1 MAKLTTDSPIC
12 HKIVLSFLD
21 FLDSV
26 EVSPG
31 VDEEGLEVARECLG
45 EAFKV
50 NSDSSR
56 DDRLK
61 PVSLV
66 NLFTS
71 LDQSEPL
78 ENIPPPP
85 SSSWPPP
92 PSSSWPPPP
101 PPVAATQDPSSSS
114 GSDFLGSHVSVDTS
128 KEPIFTGTSRDE
140 LFGQLFGALEKVRYF
155 RNTPEGDDDP
165 AQLEKATRIFHDAV
179 NEMEKSGCQTFDVK
193 SLAETL
199 KCQGNK
205 AMQSN
210 LYLEAIE
217 LYSFAIALTDKNAVF
232 YCNRAAA
239 YTQINRCSEAIK
251 DCLKSIE
258 IDPNYSKAYSR
269 LGLAYY
275 AQGKYAD
282 AIEKGF
288 KKALQLDP
296 HNESV
301 KENIR
306 VAEQKLREE
315 QQRQRRGQ
323 NTSTGHNQEPGM
335 GGGQGIPSQFSMPL
349 NPDLMSMFMNTAGN
363 TFPGNHFHNEAGAG
377 ADGNRN
383 GSDEP
388 EIRVGG
394 NINIDLGGTEQMPE
408 DLSGALRSMMQMF
421 GGGSQGGT
429 GSNNPQDN
437 NGVHG
442 RPSGN
447 QP

>member
-1 MAKLTTDSPIC
+1 MAKLTTESPIC
-12 HKIVLSFLD
+12 RKIVLSFLD
-21 FLDSV
+21 FLNSV
-26 EVSPG
+26 EVASG
-31 VDEEGLEVARECLG
+31 VDEEGLEVVKECLA

-61 PVSLV
+61 PISLV

-71 LDQSEPL
+71 LEKTEPSET
-78 ENIPPPP
+78 IPPPP
-85 SSSWPPP
+85 PT
-92 PSSSWPPPP
+92 
-101 PPVAATQDPSSSS
+101 VASTQDPSSSS
-114 GSDFLGSHVSVDTS
+114 GPVFSDSQVSLNAS
-128 KEPIFTGTSRDE
+128 KEPFLNVLGTSRDE
-140 LFGQLFGALEKVRYF
+140 LFVQLFGALEKVRYF
-155 RNTPEGDDDP
+155 RNTPDGDDDP
-165 AQLEKATRIFHDAV
+165 AQLEKATKIFHDAI
-179 NEMEKSGCQTFDVK
+179 NEMEKSGCETFDVK
-193 SLAETL
+193 NLAETL

-217 LYSFAIALTDKNAVF
+217 LYTFAIALSDKNAVF

-239 YTQINRCSEAIK
+239 YTQINKCSEAIK

-315 QQRQRRGQ
+315 QQRQRHSQ
-323 NTSTGHNQEPGM
+323 HTSMGQEPEM
-335 GGGQGIPSQFSMPL
+335 GGQGIPSQFSMPL
-349 NPDLMSMFMNTAGN
+349 NPDLMSMFMNMTGT
-363 TFPGNHFHNEAGAG
+363 TFPLNHSRTNEGAAGG
-377 ADGNRN
+377 GDGNRN
-383 GSDEP
+383 GSEEP
-388 EIRVGG
+388 EVRVGG

-408 DLSGALRSMMQMF
+408 ELSDALRSMMQMF
-421 GGGSQGGT
+421 GGSQQGT
-429 GSNNPQDN
+429 GNNNNNPQGA
-437 NGVHG
+437 NGAQG

-447 QP
+447 

>member
-1 MAKLTTDSPIC
+1 MAKLTTDSPLC
-12 HKIVLSFLD
+12 RKIVRSFLN

-26 EVSPG
+26 EVAPG
-31 VDEEGLEVARECLG
+31 VDEEGLEVARECLR
-45 EAFKV
+45 EAFKL

-56 DDRLK
+56 DDDDDSFK
-61 PVSLV
+61 PISLV

-71 LDQSEPL
+71 LDNNET
-78 ENIPPPP
+78 IP
-85 SSSWPPP
+85 
-92 PSSSWPPPP
+92 PPPP
-101 PPVAATQDPSSSS
+101 PPVAATTQDPSSS
-114 GSDFLGSHVSVDTS
+114 GSHVSVDTC
-128 KEPIFTGTSRDE
+128 KEPSFTGTSRDE

-155 RNTPEGDDDP
+155 RNTPDGDDDP
-165 AQLEKATRIFHDAV
+165 AQLEKATRIFHDCV
-179 NEMEKSGCQTFDVK
+179 NEMEKSGCQTFDVN

-210 LYLEAIE
+210 LYLEAVE

-239 YTQINRCSEAIK
+239 YTQINMCSEAIK

-275 AQGKYAD
+275 AQGKYAE

-288 KKALQLDP
+288 KKALLLDP

-306 VAEQKLREE
+306 VAEQKIREE
-315 QQRQRRGQ
+315 QQRQRRSQ
-323 NTSTGHNQEPGM
+323 NTSTFYTQEPEM
-335 GGGQGIPSQFSMPL
+335 GGGQGIPSQFSMPV
-349 NPDLMSMFMNTAGN
+349 NPDLMSMFMNMAGN
-363 TFPGNHFHNEAGAG
+363 TFPGNHSRNNEGGAG
-377 ADGNRN
+377 GDGTRN
-383 GSDEP
+383 GADEP
-388 EIRVGG
+388 EIHVGG

-421 GGGSQGGT
+421 GGSMGGT
-429 GSNNPQDN
+429 GNNNPQDS
-437 NGVHG
+437 NGAQG

-447 QP
+447 

>member
-12 HKIVLSFLD
+12 RKIVLSFLD

-26 EVSPG
+26 EVASG

-50 NSDSSR
+50 NSDSLR

-71 LDQSEPL
+71 LDKSEPL
-78 ENIPPPP
+78 QNTPSAPPLPA
-85 SSSWPPP
+85 
-92 PSSSWPPPP
+92 
-101 PPVAATQDPSSSS
+101 VAVVTQDPSSSS
-114 GSDFLGSHVSVDTS
+114 GPEFSGSHVNVDTS
-128 KEPIFTGTSRDE
+128 REPIFTGTSRDE
-140 LFGQLFGALEKVRYF
+140 LFGQLFGALEEVRYF

-193 SLAETL
+193 SLAETF

-275 AQGKYAD
+275 AQGKYSD

-296 HNESV
+296 NNESV

-315 QQRQRRGQ
+315 QQRQRRSQ
-323 NTSTGHNQEPGM
+323 NTSTGYTQEPGM

-349 NPDLMSMFMNTAGN
+349 NPDLMSMFMNMAGN
-363 TFPGNHFHNEAGAG
+363 TFPGNHPNNEGGAG
-377 ADGNRN
+377 ADGNRS

-388 EIRVGG
+388 EIHVGA
-394 NINIDLGGTEQMPE
+394 NINVDLGGTQQMPD

-421 GGGSQGGT
+421 GGSQGGT
-429 GSNNPQDN
+429 GTNNPQDT
-437 NGVHG
+437 NGAHG

>member
-1 MAKLTTDSPIC
+1 MAKLTTDSPLC
-12 HKIVLSFLD
+12 RQIVRSFLD
-21 FLDSV
+21 FLNSV
-26 EVSPG
+26 EVAQG

-56 DDRLK
+56 DDSLK
-61 PVSLV
+61 PISLV
-66 NLFTS
+66 NLFSS
-71 LDQSEPL
+71 LDKNEPQ
-78 ENIPPPP
+78 ENL
-85 SSSWPPP
+85 
-92 PSSSWPPPP
+92 PPPP
-101 PPVAATQDPSSSS
+101 PPVVVATQDPSSSS
-114 GSDFLGSHVSVDTS
+114 GPDFSGSHDSVDTS
-128 KEPIFTGTSRDE
+128 KEPVFTGTSRDE

-155 RNTPEGDDDP
+155 RNTPDGDDDP

-239 YTQINRCSEAIK
+239 YTQINMCSEAIK

-275 AQGKYAD
+275 AQGKYAE

-306 VAEQKLREE
+306 VAEQKIREE
-315 QQRQRRGQ
+315 QQRQRRSQ
-323 NTSTGHNQEPGM
+323 NTSTGYTQEPEM

-349 NPDLMSMFMNTAGN
+349 NPDLMSMFMNMAGN
-363 TFPGNHFHNEAGAG
+363 TFPGNHSRSNEGGAG
-377 ADGNRN
+377 GDGNRN
-383 GSDEP
+383 GADEP

-421 GGGSQGGT
+421 GGSMGGT
-429 GSNNPQDN
+429 GNNNTHDT
-437 NGVHG
+437 NGAQG

-447 QP
+447 